1 VESTAI
7 GQADLYGVADQGV
20 TPLQTLAI
28 ALHSRARKTD
38 AGGVT
43 MRHRLKHGSTTAEGG
58 DKALTTAYAQYS
70 DYWGKNPDTDAAW
83 GSSDVNAAQAGV
95 EHQA

>member
-1 VESTAI
+1 M
-7 GQADLYGVADQGV
+7 ADQGV

-70 DYWGKNPDTDAAW
+70 DYWGKNPDTGAAW